1 MDILDSG
8 GSLAVASTESTPGTV
23 VDWPQL
29 IYRRLESGLKVTS
42 TRCRQQPR
50 VIPWRGCCRALPR
63 GRKAVGPRRARGKTR
78 AKQRPG
84 DARREEA
91 PWHARRWQKRPA
103 APGPGGPGRGCGPGA
118 QPASDPPIETPHAQ
132 YPPPARGGSGGV
144 ERRWRPA
151 RRAGDGHVRCYC
163 RSRRLG
169 SQLRRRA
176 SDSALAAAAGAHTG
190 GSANGHEHAQHA

>member
-1 MDILDSG
+1 
-8 GSLAVASTESTPGTV
+8 VASTESTPGTV

-29 IYRRLESGLKVTS
+29 IYRRLESGLKVTP

-50 VIPWRGCCRALPR
+50 VTRGGAT
-63 GRKAVGPRRARGKTR
+63 AAEGPGPAAEEPSGGPAGPVAGPR

-84 DARREEA
+84 DAWREEA

-132 YPPPARGGSGGV
+132 YPPPSRGGSGGV